1 MRKSRLQLA
10 SALLAAIPIMTGII
24 GMFGISDPLYASA
37 SLPRSTLL
45 DSNLRFFG
53 GVWFGLGVAMYWIIP
68 TIEKQTLLF
77 RALWG
82 MIFIGGIGRLIS
94 MLMVGL
100 PPAPFIGFTAL
111 EIVGAPLL
119 VLWQARVAS
128 RSTTHS

>member
-10 SALLAAIPIMTGII
+10 SALLGAIPIMTGII

-37 SLPRSTLL
+37 GLPPSPLL
-45 DSNLRFFG
+45 DSNLRFFS
-53 GVWFGLGVAMYWIIP
+53 GVWLGLGVAMYWIIP

-77 RALWG
+77 RALWV

-119 VLWQARVAS
+119 VLWQSRVS
-128 RSTTHS
+128 R

>member
-10 SALLAAIPIMTGII
+10 SALLGAIPIMTGII

-37 SLPRSTLL
+37 GLPPSPLL
-45 DSNLRFFG
+45 DGNLRFFS
-53 GVWFGLGVAMYWIIP
+53 GVWLGLGVAMYWIIP

-119 VLWQARVAS
+119 VLWQSRVS
-128 RSTTHS
+128 R